1 MQKRISPTQLV
12 KGSKGFNE
20 FRWPSRL
27 GLAEDGMSKAKRP
40 VAREPTSYTAPRY
53 STSGSPGPRVA
64 LGIRSASIQPW
75 KGEEQKSDLVIENKK
90 VSNCYELP
98 KIRYSAKR
106 ENRVSIEKFSK
117 NLRFSLSRVK

>member
-27 GLAEDGMSKAKRP
+27 GLAEDGMSKAKRSG
-40 VAREPTSYTAPRY
+40 VRQPTSFTAPRY

-64 LGIRSASIQPW
+64 LGIRSASIQPR
-75 KGEEQKSDLVIENKK
+75 KGKK
-90 VSNCYELP
+90 KRRVGKIFGKTTIPMLGGGNCYEIP
-98 KIRYSAKR
+98 KVR
-106 ENRVSIEKFSK
+106 
-117 NLRFSLSRVK
+117 